1 MDLLCAFSGFGGG
14 VWYKTERWGW
24 KDWQLLRALVTAAE
38 DSGLTA
44 SMYVESYKHQ

>member
-14 VWYKTERWGW
+14 AWYKTERWGW

-44 SMYVESYKHQ
+44 SM